1 MEILIKKRGI
11 SAEPPRFLVRAM
23 GLEPTTSTLARG
35 LLCADFCATQPK
47 VCKKCAKI
55 VESDNLSTCFY
66 TKREY
71 NMHRSLGRVLW
82 TFHNYVAKQK
92 GRKMIERILTHVQG
106 KLGEWN
112 IDEIKNH
119 IIDMIECNYE
129 KTLDPKVDGNAV
141 DMSKYAAYLMFGSEH
156 YVHINSKNI
165 EFSESF
171 HYENFRPQS
180 DRMIKLFA
188 RGYVKDFLIQLWVY
202 RLGQYSYFAATCTA
216 LFECDDFMASE
227 TIC

>member
-1 MEILIKKRGI
+1 
-11 SAEPPRFLVRAM
+11 
-23 GLEPTTSTLARG
+23 
-35 LLCADFCATQPK
+35 
-47 VCKKCAKI
+47 
-55 VESDNLSTCFY
+55 
-66 TKREY
+66 
-71 NMHRSLGRVLW
+71 
-82 TFHNYVAKQK
+82 
-92 GRKMIERILTHVQG
+92 MIERILTHVQG

-129 KTLDPKVDGNAV
+129 KTLDPKVNGNAV
-141 DMSKYAAYLMFGSEH
+141 DMSSYAAYLMFGSEH

-188 RGYVKDFLIQLWVY
+188 KGYVKDFLIRLWIY
-202 RLGQYSYFAATCTA
+202 RLGQYSYFAAEVTPLIDNVIDCA
-216 LFECDDFMASE
+216 
-227 TIC
+227 